1 MGGQGSSCGEYLLVN
16 CIVQGFSSTVA
27 MWGGALLQMWCVG
40 SSLVVSSCTSIF
52 VPWVLL
58 FFSDVCLHFSLVMA
72 WFSSLVVLRSYL
84 IFP

>member
-1 MGGQGSSCGEYLLVN
+1 MGGQGSSCGEYLLFN

-27 MWGGALLQMWCVG
+27 MWGEALLQMWCVG

-58 FFSDVCLHFSLVMA
+58 SCSAWVPLVVV
-72 WFSSLVVLRSYL
+72 WRSSLVVLRSYL